1 MILLSSLLCINGL
14 SHYNCALMEL
24 DQLRSFLAV
33 AQVRSFTRAANL
45 VHLSQP
51 AISRQIAR
59 LEKELGVPLFER
71 YGRRVEATAD
81 GKLLLPLAKT
91 IVARADDAARIIK
104 EHAGMTASRVSLGS
118 TGTVFAHLLSPI
130 LAPFIKAHPHVQLD
144 LVEMEDALLE
154 DAVLNGE
161 LDCAVITAWGSTR
174 ASVVHLVAEEI
185 YLVVPENHRL
195 VDRPRVPLRELAEEC
210 IILPGHSLNISNL
223 LTDACRQAGFEPRV
237 RYRANYPELGKA
249 LMREGLGVALMP
261 RTFLTPITLEELVV
275 VRLEEKLARDLNL
288 VYSREHPLSAAG
300 RALLAHVREGV
311 RSGLALKG
319 EIPLGVRSASSNKA
333 AAPASCRTD
342 ADNR

>member
-1 MILLSSLLCINGL
+1 MSGF
-14 SHYNCALMEL
+14 SHYNYALMEL

-71 YGRRVEATAD
+71 YGRRVETTAD

-91 IVARADDAARIIK
+91 IVARADDAARLIK

-130 LAPFIKAHPHVQLD
+130 LAPFIKAYPRVQLD

-174 ASVVHLVAEEI
+174 AAVVHLLTEEI
-185 YLVVPENHRL
+185 FVVVPANHRL
-195 VDRPRVPLRELAEEC
+195 TSRSAVALRDLVDESIL
-210 IILPGHSLNISNL
+210 LPGYSLNMSNL

-237 RYRANYPELGKA
+237 RYRANYPELAKA

-275 VRLEEKLARDLNL
+275 IPLEEKLTRDLNL
-288 VYSREHPLSAAG
+288 IYSREHPLSAAA
-300 RALLAHVREGV
+300 RALLSHVRESV
-311 RSGLALKG
+311 RTG
-319 EIPLGVRSASSNKA
+319 A
-333 AAPASCRTD
+333 AGKTD
-342 ADNR
+342 APPGMRPPGSA